1 MASTLNLNV
10 PTIPDG
16 TYMVVL
22 DAVDGT
28 RLTRESVTFS
38 GGTATVVLA
47 SASVGDVVKG
57 YVDDML
63 TVSVDAAYLEGTTV

>member
-1 MASTLNLNV
+1 MSAKIRLNV
-10 PTIPDG
+10 NGIPDG
-16 TYMVVL
+16 TYATVL
-22 DAVDGT
+22 DQADGT

-47 SASVGDVVKG
+47 STGVGDIVKG